1 MSVYKM
7 PEWILCCVMLVNI
20 LSIIVDESL
29 AIMVGLL
36 IFLIKSSCIHIV
48 GEIINLASVGVN

>member
-20 LSIIVDESL
+20 LIYYCSRVISNSGWFTDCW
-29 AIMVGLL
+29 
-36 IFLIKSSCIHIV
+36 IKSSCIHIV
-48 GEIINLASVGVN
+48 GEIINLA